1 MLEKAGTGNG
11 VRLILV
17 SERQAMEKVLEFVL
31 AGNTTQINDRAFVEE
46 LKLWIRFNGD

>member
-1 MLEKAGTGNG
+1 
-11 VRLILV
+11 
-17 SERQAMEKVLEFVL
+17 MEKVLEFVL